1 MFNTKKDKRDWVEIA
16 ALLRQMSD
24 ENTNKFLK
32 TAHTLGIHRRKAYY
46 LVDLDRSLQP
56 FEVPRARKLRIGWT
70 KLQVIG
76 PYLTQKNREVLL
88 AQAEAHPVHE
98 LRDIVHG
105 IWSDAT
111 KHCVLLYLADEE
123 YEILASVLKAH
134 GAIQVGRGLRN
145 KESALIAALKKC
157 APDSCQ

>member
-1 MFNTKKDKRDWVEIA
+1 MFNTKKDKRDWFEIA

-24 ENTNKFLK
+24 EDPEKFLN

-46 LVDLDRSLQP
+46 LVDLDRSLEA
-56 FEVPRARKLRIGWT
+56 FEIPRARKLRIGWT

-76 PYLTQKNREVLL
+76 PNLTQKNREVLL

-98 LRDIVHG
+98 LRDIVQG
-105 IWSDAT
+105 TWPGAT

-123 YEILASVLKAH
+123 YGIFAQVLKAH
-134 GAIQVGRGLRN
+134 GAKRVGRGIRG
-145 KESALIAALKKC
+145 KEAALIAALKTVM
-157 APDSCQ
+157 PDPE